1 MRAYTAIPLLSGLV
15 LACAAFIPHQ
25 DSRIEQLPGTTWA
38 ASYYHYHEDWTF
50 VSADSVAIR
59 TGQWGWSM
67 PVDPKLI
74 AEDSL
79 YLGDP
84 EVVAYRL
91 EGDHLTLDVHGDGG
105 MDTLTWDGERFVS
118 TWMYTYGHVVLIQD
132 GNADCQMHD

>member
-1 MRAYTAIPLLSGLV
+1 MPEGLRRYRFRADDKGLGVQGLS
-15 LACAAFIPHQ
+15 
-25 DSRIEQLPGTTWA
+25 SRPGHDRTSTTWA
-38 ASYYHYHEDWTF
+38 ANYYHYHEDWTF
-50 VSADSVAIR
+50 VSVDSVAIR

-74 AEDSL
+74 SADSL

-118 TWMYTYGHVVLIQD
+118 NWMYTYGHVVLIQG
-132 GNADCQMHD
+132 GNADCRMHD